1 MKWTLRQYTKHLERT
16 GIPGAAPPVDTSDVP
31 FACPPDTVLYLPPPP
46 SVNKTRRVD
55 FAFARQHKRW
65 IEAADSEILAA
76 GGMRR
81 FPKIPGRF
89 EATLV
94 IDENLNNLD
103 LDNAAKAV
111 IDYAR
116 RVGLIIDDSKKYMRR
131 VTIEWGHAPHGC
143 RLILKPV
150 A

>member
-1 MKWTLRQYTKHLERT
+1 MRKLAKM
-16 GIPGAAPPVDTSDVP
+16 SD
-31 FACPPDTVLYLPPPP
+31 
-46 SVNKTRRVD
+46 K
-55 FAFARQHKRW
+55 
-65 IEAADSEILAA
+65 
-76 GGMRR
+76 
-81 FPKIPGRF
+81 F

-116 RVGLIIDDSKKYMRR
+116 RIGLIINDDKKHMRR
-131 VTIEWGHAPHGC
+131 VVIEWGHAPHGC
-143 RLILKPV
+143 RLTLRSV